1 MKLKYQASDYVFL
14 RGTLYPKNVDNNL
27 DLCLSQDDQLFVP
40 LSEA

>member
-27 DLCLSQDDQLFVP
+27 DLYLSQDDQLFVS
-40 LSEA
+40 LS